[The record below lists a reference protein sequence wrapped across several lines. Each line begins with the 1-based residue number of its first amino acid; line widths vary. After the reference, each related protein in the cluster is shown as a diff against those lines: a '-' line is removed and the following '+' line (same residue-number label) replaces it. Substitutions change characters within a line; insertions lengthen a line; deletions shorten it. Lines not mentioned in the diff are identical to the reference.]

1 MKKYMLPFVFI
12 GGWCMPGFAHWYYGR
27 RHKALALFAIIIV
40 CLVLGLVLSDF
51 RALRYADN
59 PFYYLGQFGCGLAL
73 LLNVFR
79 TPGIPLGLIR
89 LPYFEIG
96 LLYTCVGAL
105 INLLT
110 LLNLYSQLNVSAKAE
125 SGVPHDS
132 AEARPPLD
140 PAACEANKEQQ

>member
-1 MKKYMLPFVFI
+1 
-12 GGWCMPGFAHWYYGR
+12 MPGFAHWYYGR
-27 RHKALALFAIIIV
+27 RYKALALFVIIIV
-40 CLVLGLVLSDF
+40 CLVLGLILSDF
-51 RALRYADN
+51 RAMRYGDN

-73 LLNVFR
+73 LLNIFR
-79 TPGIPLGLIR
+79 TPGMPLGLIR

-110 LLNLYSQLNVSAKAE
+110 LLNLYSQMNVLAKAAPE
-125 SGVPHDS
+125 MPSDS

-140 PAACEANKEQQ
+140 PLRPEGRDETNKEQQ